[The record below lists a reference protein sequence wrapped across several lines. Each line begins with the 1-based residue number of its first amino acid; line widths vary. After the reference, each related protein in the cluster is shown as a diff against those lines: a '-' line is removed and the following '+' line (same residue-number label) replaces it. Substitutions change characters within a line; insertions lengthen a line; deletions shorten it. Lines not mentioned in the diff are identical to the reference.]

1 MSKLSPLRRGRRV
14 ADAASKAMDEPGAAP
29 GGAAEP
35 LDKPPDTAHQSGAHP
50 AAGARMIVCV
60 ASQSPSG
67 RIGRRATLH
76 SCRMRPDERT
86 LHGTVAISRETTAH
100 TPNGR
105 QLPSQSAEFGRVRVC
120 ACVVCTFA
128 RVRMC
133 GVRVCVC
140 AYGCLAICVY

>member
-1 MSKLSPLRRGRRV
+1 MSKLEHLSDV
-14 ADAASKAMDEPGAAP
+14 AGESRTASKAMDEPGAAP

-86 LHGTVAISRETTAH
+86 LHGTVAISRETTA
-100 TPNGR
+100 PGCR
-105 QLPSQSAEFGRVRVC
+105 SAPKC
-120 ACVVCTFA
+120 AVV
-128 RVRMC
+128 
-133 GVRVCVC
+133 
-140 AYGCLAICVY
+140 